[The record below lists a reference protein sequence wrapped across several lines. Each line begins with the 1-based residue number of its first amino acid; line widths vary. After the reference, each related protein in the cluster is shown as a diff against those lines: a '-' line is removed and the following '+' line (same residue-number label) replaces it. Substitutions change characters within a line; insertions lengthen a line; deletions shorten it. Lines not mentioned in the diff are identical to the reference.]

1 VSVPV
6 QQPGVERSSMEAIL
20 EKIEKEGWWALT
32 TEEKAQHNKWWKR
45 THPRP
50 KYPHGG
56 NSETI
61 MYNRVQ
67 RAKSFGITR
76 DNIY

>member
-1 VSVPV
+1 
-6 QQPGVERSSMEAIL
+6 MDTIL
-20 EKIEKEGWWALT
+20 EKIEKEGWGSLT
-32 TEEKAQHNKWWKR
+32 TEEKAQYNKWWKR

-50 KYPHGG
+50 KYPRGG

-61 MYNRVQ
+61 MRNRVL

-76 DNIY
+76 ENTY